1 MNSKG
6 TRRPYIK
13 WILSNFVALQIL
25 IFLALVALA
34 VADDNPGYSYSAPQ
48 QESSEEDYG
57 PAKYDFTWAVKDE
70 ESGNDFGQQEARDD
84 ERTEGSHYVQ
94 LPDGRLQKV
103 TYYVDGD
110 SGLIA
115 EVTYEG
121 EAHYPEPESSEETF
135 YAPPAPPSP
144 PQTLYETP

>member
-1 MNSKG
+1 MNTK
-6 TRRPYIK
+6 
-13 WILSNFVALQIL
+13 IL

-34 VADDNPGYSYSAPQ
+34 VADDDPGYSYSAPQ
-48 QESSEEDYG
+48 QESSEEDYE
-57 PAKYDFTWAVKDE
+57 PAKYEFTWAVKDE
-70 ESGNDFGQQEARDD
+70 ESGNDFGQQEVRDD

-103 TYYVDGD
+103 TYYVDGG
-110 SGLIA
+110 SGFVA

-121 EAHYPEPESSEETF
+121 EAHYPEPESSEETI
-135 YAPPAPPSP
+135 YTSPPPPPPSP